1 VADEERHG
9 KEPVVS
15 ASENLK
21 PSHYFSLSKFQN
33 ANIPEL
39 SYKKQLFTRVVFQ
52 TEVIAARF
60 RSAVLREFETGLSFH
75 FSPVFLGFG
84 VVTYYS
90 VPSEPLFLALALM
103 PLCLFAV
110 LRMLNFHGKLYYLL
124 AACLCVSLGMAAA
137 KLETNRISAPI
148 IERQITTQMQGMILN
163 VDQNRR
169 GSPRYL
175 IKPISMDGVNA
186 EQLPKK
192 VRASAASKHEVMK
205 PGDVISGRIRLQPV
219 TGPAYPGGYDF
230 SFFAWQNGLG
240 GSGFFMGK
248 PERLVSAR
256 YALDW
261 HEQLQLRVNLV
272 RQAIEARIIKALPDY
287 TGGIAIAL
295 ITGNRT
301 GIPQDAQENLRKTGL
316 AHILAISGLHM
327 ALVSLTLISTIRF
340 LLSRNT
346 HLVLHYPIKKW
357 SVIAGFFSAT
367 IYLFLSGGA
376 IATQRAWIMISVM
389 LLAILLDRKSI
400 TIRSVVVSAIII
412 LLISPSSLLSPGFQ
426 MSFAAVAS
434 LVAGYE
440 VINIRRQKRLANQL
454 FFVQPSR
461 LRRWVGDIWRYFM
474 GIAITSLIAGTA
486 TAFIAAWHF
495 HQVAPLGLV
504 ANLAAMPIVAL
515 VVMPSLLGAMILMPY
530 GLDVVPF
537 TIASFGID
545 WIVNI
550 AAWIEMQSPDGNT
563 GLVSRHMLVTFAL
576 FLSALTL
583 MKTRLRYLSLGIVPL
598 LFLGF
603 KQVPAPDIIIA
614 ENGRAIGV
622 KSASGKLVS
631 LYPRSSK
638 FTQEIWQKA
647 WGRESLEES
656 QLKVLECTREQCI
669 TELAGGQLFY
679 VVYNPDLLQEAC
691 TKANILAAPRLWWVN
706 CREGE
711 PELILKRRDF
721 EQYGTHSMY
730 IKTEQSGY
738 SIKLMTALPEPSRPW
753 HRRVSE
759 K

>member
-1 VADEERHG
+1 
-9 KEPVVS
+9 
-15 ASENLK
+15 
-21 PSHYFSLSKFQN
+21 
-33 ANIPEL
+33 
-39 SYKKQLFTRVVFQ
+39 
-52 TEVIAARF
+52 
-60 RSAVLREFETGLSFH
+60 
-75 FSPVFLGFG
+75 
-84 VVTYYS
+84 
-90 VPSEPLFLALALM
+90 
-103 PLCLFAV
+103 
-110 LRMLNFHGKLYYLL
+110 
-124 AACLCVSLGMAAA
+124 
-137 KLETNRISAPI
+137 
-148 IERQITTQMQGMILN
+148 
-163 VDQNRR
+163 
-169 GSPRYL
+169 
-175 IKPISMDGVNA
+175 
-186 EQLPKK
+186 
-192 VRASAASKHEVMK
+192 
-205 PGDVISGRIRLQPV
+205 
-219 TGPAYPGGYDF
+219 
-230 SFFAWQNGLG
+230 
-240 GSGFFMGK
+240 
-248 PERLVSAR
+248 
-256 YALDW
+256 
-261 HEQLQLRVNLV
+261 
-272 RQAIEARIIKALPDY
+272 
-287 TGGIAIAL
+287 
-295 ITGNRT
+295 
-301 GIPQDAQENLRKTGL
+301 
-316 AHILAISGLHM
+316 
-327 ALVSLTLISTIRF
+327 
-340 LLSRNT
+340 
-346 HLVLHYPIKKW
+346 
-357 SVIAGFFSAT
+357 
-367 IYLFLSGGA
+367 
-376 IATQRAWIMISVM
+376 
-389 LLAILLDRKSI
+389 
-400 TIRSVVVSAIII
+400 
-412 LLISPSSLLSPGFQ
+412 
-426 MSFAAVAS
+426 
-434 LVAGYE
+434 
-440 VINIRRQKRLANQL
+440 
-454 FFVQPSR
+454 
-461 LRRWVGDIWRYFM
+461 M

-691 TKANILAAPRLWWVN
+691 NKADILAAPRLWWVN

-730 IKTEQSGY
+730 IKTEQSGH